1 MYLMIKRFL
10 LTLKVNSVRISLV
23 IVLSFLVMMESGN
36 AQSYFPANGQ
46 PWETVSFAEAG
57 WCSDSL
63 SALIEYLD
71 QEDTK
76 AFIVLQDGRII
87 IEHYFDSFTSDSL
100 WYWASAG
107 KTLTSSLVGIAE
119 SEGYLNIDSTVSTYL
134 TSGWSSMTIDQE
146 DEVTVR
152 HQLTMTTG
160 LNENVSNDDCTLPSC
175 LEYLAEPGTR
185 WAYHNAPYSL
195 LYQVLQSATGF
206 NMNQF
211 FSQKIG
217 IPCGISGLYFPSGSY
232 NQTFVSTPRNMA
244 KFSLLLQSQG
254 VWNGAEI
261 IPSSYF
267 QSMITPSQDINQA
280 YGYLTWLNG
289 SSSFMIPD
297 TQIQFPGMMAPS
309 APEDTYAGL
318 GKNGQVVSASPSKN
332 VSFIRMGNG
341 NNELVSVTILEN
353 IWKKMKWFFCS
364 NEISEF
370 EGTSIQVLNNGQR
383 PIFQAME
390 GDEILVFSTAG
401 QQLNSDLY
409 QLEPGLYLIHFKRG
423 NHTQVLKWLV
433 GEN

>member
-1 MYLMIKRFL
+1 MIKRFL

-206 NMNQF
+206 NMNQL

-217 IPCGISGLYFPSGSY
+217 MPCGISGLYYPSGTY
-232 NQTFVSTPRNMA
+232 TKMFISTPRDMA
-244 KFSLLLQSQG
+244 KFGLLLQSQG
-254 VWNGAEI
+254 NWNGNQI
-261 IPSSYF
+261 IPQSYF
-267 QSMITPSQDINQA
+267 SELISPSQSINDA
-280 YGYLTWLNG
+280 YGYLTWLNNDG
-289 SSSFMIPD
+289 AFMIPGSQL
-297 TQIQFPGMMAPS
+297 QIPGRIAPS
-309 APEDTYAGL
+309 APSDMYAGL
-318 GKNGQVVSASPSKN
+318 GKNGQVVCAAPSKN

-341 NNELVSVTILEN
+341 NNELVSFSILEN
-353 IWKKMKWFFCS
+353 IWSKMQWFFCS
-364 NEISEF
+364 SDTPILSKENFVFGNNGHRPFVVQKGNFDFFIMDLKGQKLSQDISELSQGVYILF
-370 EGTSIQVLNNGQR
+370 ATNGKENKVIQLMV
-383 PIFQAME
+383 
-390 GDEILVFSTAG
+390 GD
-401 QQLNSDLY
+401 
-409 QLEPGLYLIHFKRG
+409 K
-423 NHTQVLKWLV
+423 
-433 GEN
+433 